1 MYKKPIYGKAG
12 EIVGY
17 TEPERYNPKR
27 VEASEEY
34 LKALEDN
41 KQVTKE
47 AINTAF
53 NPVPESLLYGDP
65 VPLASSLHRW
75 STDRAREIYEDMV
88 VGTSDVH
95 IAPLGQLYEI
105 KTSRL
110 GANLPKIFVPY
121 LAKGKSGY
129 YYLRKLSRSDRKEY
143 LKEMKLANAGAF
155 PITEWL
161 ASGFEDFEEFL
172 TVGFDWGNT
181 SKGVSYWQGKA
192 DQARWW
198 SRPILTASDIEN
210 LKI

>member
-1 MYKKPIYGKAG
+1 MDKKPIYG
-12 EIVGY
+12 
-17 TEPERYNPKR
+17 NP
-27 VEASEEY
+27 
-34 LKALEDN
+34 
-41 KQVTKE
+41 
-47 AINTAF
+47 I
-53 NPVPESLLYGDP
+53 
-65 VPLASSLHRW
+65 PLASSLHEW
-75 STDRAREIYEDMV
+75 KSLDIQSIYDDAL
-88 VGTSDVH
+88 GLAGSIS
-95 IAPLGQLYEI
+95 IAPLGQLYEA

-121 LAKGKSGY
+121 LAKSKSGY

-143 LKEMKLANAGAF
+143 LKEMKLASAGAF